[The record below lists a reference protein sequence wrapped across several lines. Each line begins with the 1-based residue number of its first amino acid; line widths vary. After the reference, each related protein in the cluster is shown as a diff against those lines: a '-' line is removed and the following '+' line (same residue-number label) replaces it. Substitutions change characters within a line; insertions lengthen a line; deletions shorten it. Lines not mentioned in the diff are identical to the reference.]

1 MDHGSAMGQ
10 QWSGQIFTKH
20 FKFKEN
26 KSFYSL
32 KTRKCVHKTKLVE
45 IKQFNLKIL
54 CHFKKCQLING
65 PWFSNG
71 SAMVGPNFH
80 KAFEIQRK

>member
-10 QWSGQIFTKH
+10 QWLGQIFTKH

-32 KTRKCVHKTKLVE
+32 KTRKCVHKTKLVD
-45 IKQFNLKIL
+45 IKLFNLVVHY
-54 CHFKKCQLING
+54 HFMNI
-65 PWFSNG
+65 S
-71 SAMVGPNFH
+71 
-80 KAFEIQRK
+80 R